1 MEKWEMVKIY
11 DKDGKPIKVDGQ
23 EDIPEDTM
31 LAINP
36 DTGEQ
41 WNDIVDANVVG
52 ICPFKDL
59 REQSKY
65 DKNLWKELMEVGNNL
80 ESNTKNLEHE
90 LPAPFVETII
100 QTLAVYGASQATISQ
115 AVFDLTEA
123 KYRIFD
129 WLGMCLTGRLE
140 VDPSHG
146 VYQCIVNMVKLYIA
160 QKHVGGWA
168 WWLRG
173 HDMFVQDPEYCKDC
187 IDSYE
192 DWMKEQLA

>member
-1 MEKWEMVKIY
+1 
-11 DKDGKPIKVDGQ
+11 
-23 EDIPEDTM
+23 
-31 LAINP
+31 
-36 DTGEQ
+36 
-41 WNDIVDANVVG
+41 
-52 ICPFKDL
+52 
-59 REQSKY
+59 
-65 DKNLWKELMEVGNNL
+65 MEVGHNL

-115 AVFDLTEA
+115 AAFDLTEA

-192 DWMKEQLA
+192 GWMKEQLA